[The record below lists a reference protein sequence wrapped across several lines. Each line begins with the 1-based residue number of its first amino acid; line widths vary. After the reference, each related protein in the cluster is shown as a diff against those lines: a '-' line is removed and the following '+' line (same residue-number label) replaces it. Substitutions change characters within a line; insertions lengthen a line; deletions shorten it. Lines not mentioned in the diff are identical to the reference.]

1 LLEATSKSKREVNM
15 SSEVHAAGQCLCGAV
30 RIAVKGTPVRM
41 AQCHCKDCQRVTG
54 TGHASNA
61 IFRAEDVTITGETKG
76 CTVTA
81 DSGNA
86 STRHFCPACGARMY
100 GTNTGRP
107 GMVVVPVGVFDD
119 TSWFKPEAVLYTRR
133 RPVWDITTD
142 SVPNFAAMPPTPASA
157 QR

>member
-1 LLEATSKSKREVNM
+1 M

-30 RIAVKGTPVRM
+30 RIVVDGAPVRM
-41 AQCHCKDCQRVTG
+41 AQCHCKDCQRSSG

-61 IFRAEDVTITGETKG
+61 VFNAADVKITGETKSY
-76 CTVTA
+76 TVRA

-86 STRHFCPACGARMY
+86 YTRHFCPVCGGRMFA
-100 GTNTGRP
+100 THTGRP
-107 GMVVVPVGVFDD
+107 GMIIVPVGTLDD
-119 TSWFKPEAVLYTRR
+119 TSWFTPQAVLYTRS

-142 SVPNFAAMPPTPASA
+142 SVPNFEAMPAPATTP

>member
-1 LLEATSKSKREVNM
+1 MGEVDM
-15 SSEVHAAGQCLCGAV
+15 ASEVETFGQCLCGAV
-30 RIAVKGTPVRM
+30 RLAVKGTPIRM
-41 AQCHCKDCQRVTG
+41 AQCHCKDCQRATG

-61 IFRAEDVTITGETKG
+61 VIRAEDVKITGETKG

-86 STRHFCPACGARMY
+86 TTRHFCPNCGARMY

-107 GMVVVPVGVFDD
+107 GMVVIPVGALDD
-119 TSWFKPEAVLYTRR
+119 TSWFAPQAVLYTRA
-133 RPVWDITTD
+133 RPAWDMTTE
-142 SVPNFAAMPPTPASA
+142 SAPHFEAMSPPPTAP